1 MRTIIGYPAPTKMNT
16 GGVHGSALGDEEV
29 AATKKVLGFDPD
41 KTFEVRDEVIEH
53 TRKLVARGKEAHEKW
68 QPAFDAWAEREPE
81 RKKLLDRLLAQELP
95 DGWDADLTYW
105 EPGSKALATR
115 AAFGQVLNDVAPKL
129 PELWG
134 GSADLAGSNNT
145 TIKGVKSF
153 GPPSIS
159 TEDFTADWYGRVLHF
174 GIREHAMG
182 SILSGIVLHGPT
194 RAFGG
199 TFLQFSD
206 YMRPAVRL
214 ASLMDIDTIYIWTHD
229 SIGLGEDGP
238 THQPIEHLAALR
250 AIPNLSVVRPGD
262 PNETA
267 YAWRTIIARGDGSG
281 PVGFILTRQGIP
293 VLEGTSAEGVAKG
306 GYVLGGSARREPR
319 RGADRHRLGAAVGRG
334 CAEDIGGQGNHRD
347 GGVDA
352 VRRVVRVA
360 ARGVPRQRAAARGVG
375 AGRRRGGGRAELVQA
390 GRRHRRDRLDRALRR
405 VRRRQDVVPRV
416 RVHPGGRGGRRGAI
430 TRQLD
435 FERRTRWLRIPNLA
449 ALSAAGV
456 SVWLDDLSRDRLQ
469 TGNLQELIDTKSV
482 VGVTTNPSIF
492 QAALSK
498 GTAYDEQVKELA
510 ERGADV
516 DATIRTVTTDDVR
529 NACDVLAKQ
538 YELSDGVDGRVSIEV
553 DPRLAH
559 DTDKTI
565 LQAIELWKIV
575 DRPNL
580 LIKIPATLAG
590 LPAITA
596 VIAEG
601 ISVNVT
607 LIFSV
612 ERHRAVMDAYLAG
625 LEKAKEAGHDMSKI
639 HSVASFF
646 VSRVDTEIDKR
657 LEKIGSDE
665 ALALRGQAGVANARL
680 AYAAYEEVFVGG
692 SRFEALKADGARVQ
706 RPLWAS
712 TGVKNPDYS
721 DTLYVTE
728 LVAPNT
734 VNTMPEKTIDAV
746 ADHGVITGDT
756 VTGTAERGTGG
767 VRQARRGRHR
777 PAGRVQGARGRRRG
791 EVREVVARTARRHA
805 GSARRR
811 QEMTAVTDKVRHRH
825 GLA

>member
-1 MRTIIGYPAPTKMNT
+1 M
-16 GGVHGSALGDEEV
+16 
-29 AATKKVLGFDPD
+29 
-41 KTFEVRDEVIEH
+41 
-53 TRKLVARGKEAHEKW
+53 
-68 QPAFDAWAEREPE
+68 
-81 RKKLLDRLLAQELP
+81 AQ
-95 DGWDADLTYW
+95 
-105 EPGSKALATR
+105 
-115 AAFGQVLNDVAPKL
+115 N
-129 PELWG
+129 
-134 GSADLAGSNNT
+134 
-145 TIKGVKSF
+145 
-153 GPPSIS
+153 
-159 TEDFTADWYGRVLHF
+159 
-174 GIREHAMG
+174 
-182 SILSGIVLHGPT
+182 
-194 RAFGG
+194 
-199 TFLQFSD
+199 
-206 YMRPAVRL
+206 
-214 ASLMDIDTIYIWTHD
+214 
-229 SIGLGEDGP
+229 
-238 THQPIEHLAALR
+238 
-250 AIPNLSVVRPGD
+250 
-262 PNETA
+262 
-267 YAWRTIIARGDGSG
+267 
-281 PVGFILTRQGIP
+281 
-293 VLEGTSAEGVAKG
+293 
-306 GYVLGGSARREPR
+306 
-319 RGADRHRLGAAVGRG
+319 
-334 CAEDIGGQGNHRD
+334 
-347 GGVDA
+347 
-352 VRRVVRVA
+352 
-360 ARGVPRQRAAARGVG
+360 
-375 AGRRRGGGRAELVQA
+375 
-390 GRRHRRDRLDRALRR
+390 
-405 VRRRQDVVPRV
+405 
-416 RVHPGGRGGRRGAI
+416 
-430 TRQLD
+430 
-435 FERRTRWLRIPNLA
+435 PNLA

-469 TGNLQELIDTKSV
+469 TGNLQELIDTKCV
-482 VGVTTNPSIF
+482 VGVTTNPTIF
-492 QAALSK
+492 QGALSK
-498 GTAYDEQVKELA
+498 GHSYDEQVKELA

-590 LPAITA
+590 LPAITS

-625 LEKAKEAGHDMSKI
+625 LEAAKEAGHDISKI

-692 SRFEALKADGARVQ
+692 ARYEALKADGARVQ

-734 VNTMPEKTIDAV
+734 VNTMPEKTMDAV
-746 ADHGVITGDT
+746 ADHGIITGDT
-756 VTGTAERGTGG
+756 VTGTAKDAQG
-767 VRQARRGRHR
+767 VFDKL
-777 PAGRVQGARGRRRG
+777 
-791 EVREVVARTARRHA
+791 
-805 GSARRR
+805 
-811 QEMTAVTDKVRHRH
+811 TAVGIDLPDVFKVLEEE
-825 GLA
+825 GVEKFEKSWLELLDATQEQLDAANK